1 MKRRSKFT
9 QLFVL
14 RFVSSFII
22 GLTAAG
28 GAGQLAFAEPTKP
41 QDGPIVVHLEEAVE
55 LALMNN
61 FALRRARI
69 ADKDAQ
75 AQVSQEWARV
85 WPSVDGTATYTRNI
99 TAPNPFA
106 GSGAGGVFSGFDA
119 IGWLAFN
126 EDQRQ
131 DGDPET
137 NGISF
142 GEFQQRSA
150 AGLANA
156 GVVVDPDANPF
167 LVENQINLGLVVRQV
182 LYDGAVF
189 AGLRGT
195 DILEETAK
203 VGVDVEAHKTVQ
215 DTSAAFY
222 GALLAARQTE
232 ILKKSVSRT
241 QTTVDET
248 KKRVDQGVVP
258 RFQLLTAEVE
268 LANLQTELAR
278 AENAAARSIDDL
290 RLILGLP
297 AGPALEVRGE
307 LTLDG
312 VGADLPQPS
321 EALEVAMQNRPDLK
335 QARLAVEG
343 GEVQEDATWGEFM
356 PKLNAVANIS
366 LAGSIPDDRSFTVS
380 ADNGDPFAVRVD
392 ENGVFSDA
400 FWFSSIS
407 VGLSLE
413 WNIFDGFET
422 WNRLKRDRL
431 ATERARVDLE
441 QARTV
446 ITLEVQQ
453 SVRELNTARQQIATQ
468 ERNRQRAELNYDHAQ
483 VRVREGVSNQFELRQ
498 ASEQLDESRFNYL
511 QAVHDFLVA
520 RVAYLVA
527 IGTPPILGAKAK

>member
-1 MKRRSKFT
+1 MW
-9 QLFVL
+9 
-14 RFVSSFII
+14 
-22 GLTAAG
+22 
-28 GAGQLAFAEPTKP
+28 P
-41 QDGPIVVHLEEAVE
+41 QI
-55 LALMNN
+55 
-61 FALRRARI
+61 
-69 ADKDAQ
+69 
-75 AQVSQEWARV
+75 
-85 WPSVDGTATYTRNI
+85 DGTASYTRNLEV
-99 TAPNPFA
+99 PNPFA
-106 GSGAGGVFSGFDA
+106 GSGAGGFFSGFDA

-131 DGDPET
+131 DDDPTT

-142 GEFQQRSA
+142 AEYQQRTND
-150 AGLANA
+150 GLAAA
-156 GVVVDPDANPF
+156 GVVIDPDANPF
-167 LVENQINLGLVVRQV
+167 LVENQINLGLTVRQV

-203 VGVDVEAHKTVQ
+203 VGVDAEAHRTVQ
-215 DTSAAFY
+215 NTAAAFY

-232 ILKKSVSRT
+232 ILTKSVSRT

-248 KKRVDQGVVP
+248 KKRVEQGVVP

-278 AENAAARSIDDL
+278 AKNAAARSIDDL
-290 RLILGLP
+290 RLVLGLP
-297 AGPALEVRGE
+297 PGPALQVRGQ

-312 VGADLPQPS
+312 VAADLPQPS
-321 EALEVAMQNRPDLK
+321 EALEIAFDNRPDFQ
-335 QARLAVEG
+335 QARLGVEG

-356 PKLNAVANIS
+356 PKLNAVANIG

-380 ADNGDPFAVRVD
+380 GVGGDPFAVRVE
-392 ENGVFSDA
+392 ENGIFSDA

-407 VGLSLE
+407 VGLTLE
-413 WNIFDGFET
+413 WKIFDGFET

-441 QARTV
+441 EARTAV
-446 ITLEVQQ
+446 TVEVQQ
-453 SVRELNTARQQIATQ
+453 TIRELETARQQIATQ
-468 ERNRQRAELNYDHAQ
+468 ERNRERAELNYEHAQ

-520 RVAYLVA
+520 RIAYLVA
-527 IGTPPILGAKAK
+527 IGTPPILGSKTK